1 MDMFYKCFSLC
12 NLVYLHLYCKIACN
26 ILQNGF
32 GTTSDEDESFG
43 DIPEVNLDGEGRDS
57 PGMGARESGY
67 SSTCA
72 DSLGHLNTDSEND
85 IRSQSP
91 DEGSLV
97 RKSTTVKDALLVMEI
112 IY

>member
-1 MDMFYKCFSLC
+1 M
-12 NLVYLHLYCKIACN
+12 HLYCTIACN

-43 DIPEVNLDGEGRDS
+43 DIPEVHLEGEGRDS
-57 PGMGARESGY
+57 PGMGRGARESGY

-85 IRSQSP
+85 NRSQSP
-91 DEGSLV
+91 DEESAGL
-97 RKSTTVKDALLVMEI
+97 RTTLVKDALLVI
-112 IY
+112 GHL